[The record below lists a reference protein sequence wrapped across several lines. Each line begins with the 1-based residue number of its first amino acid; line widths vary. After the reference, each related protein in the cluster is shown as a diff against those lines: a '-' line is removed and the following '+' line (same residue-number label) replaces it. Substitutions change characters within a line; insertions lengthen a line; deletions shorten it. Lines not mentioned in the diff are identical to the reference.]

1 MNSFT
6 MAPLGHNG
14 GPKMDTV
21 NTTDTV
27 DIQESIQ
34 IYLKKDPWI
43 DTEIE
48 NYVYLNPLQQG
59 TVVGEPYV
67 SNYMMNK
74 FNSEVLSADCG
85 PKGPY
90 GRIIDGHKTEIK
102 FSAAHSCNN
111 GSVATIIRTKQID
124 PFFQQGEVNWTINHV
139 SEDKSWERL
148 IFCGIDL
155 VDGVIVPKVVWCT
168 KEDFLTCLLETKK
181 TMWGIQQGGE
191 KGNNDDYMN
200 GGSKTRKWIDSE
212 FTRDIETWNDE
223 VKQTKN
229 NFQKMIRE
237 ISNAA

>member
-90 GRIIDGHKTEIK
+90 DRIIDGINTEIK
-102 FSAAHSCNN
+102 FSAAHSDNDEYRKT
-111 GSVATIIRTKQID
+111 GVPSIKRKKKS
-124 PFFQQGEVNWTINHV
+124 GEVDWTINHV
-139 SEDKSWERL
+139 AVGKCWERL
-148 IFCGIDL
+148 IFCGMDL
-155 VDGVIVPKVVWCT
+155 VDGVAVPNLVWCT
-168 KEDFLTCLLETKK
+168 KQDFLTCLLETKK